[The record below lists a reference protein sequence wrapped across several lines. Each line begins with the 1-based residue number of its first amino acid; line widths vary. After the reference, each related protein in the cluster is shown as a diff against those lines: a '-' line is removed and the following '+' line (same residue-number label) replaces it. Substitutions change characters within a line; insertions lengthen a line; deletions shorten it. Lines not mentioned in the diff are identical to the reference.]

1 GNHPFRSHSIFP
13 KSLAAAPL
21 PRCISAFPFLSQEPQ
36 LQEPPPP
43 TLPQLPA
50 PLNPATGS
58 PFYQENWRNLT
69 PAPGVGPFVG
79 GRSLVPMGLP
89 VTARTMAFS
98 QTLDVSSLMN
108 VFADW
113 MTSQRWSDL
122 KQLFEF

>member
-21 PRCISAFPFLSQEPQ
+21 LRCISAFPFLFQEPQ
-36 LQEPPPP
+36 LQEPLPP
-43 TLPQLPA
+43 TLPQLPRSPQPRHWE
-50 PLNPATGS
+50 PLLPRELAEPDPRTRCRS
-58 PFYQENWRNLT
+58 
-69 PAPGVGPFVG
+69 FVG

-89 VTARTMAFS
+89 ATARTMAFS

-122 KQLFEF
+122 KQLFEL